1 MSESARAHGA
11 PGPPHAECWT
21 YAIMDLSLKKLIGRL
36 NPVCHAALEAA
47 AGACVTR
54 GGSEIAIEDL
64 LLQILEGVETDFALL
79 LKVREI
85 RVEALRAALQHDL
98 ERLPRGQEARP
109 VFSSSLI
116 RLLEQAWLY
125 ASVELGESRIRSG
138 AIAVALRVN
147 SQWYGMRSHAD
158 LITRLPTDLSADA
171 DQKLLARSAE
181 AVPAGESAPAAAPDA
196 GGAGMFDRFTHDF
209 TARAEAG
216 GIDPVLC
223 RDDEIRQLVDILAR
237 RQKNNPILVGEA
249 GVGKTAVVEGLARR
263 IVAGEVPPVLAGARV
278 LELDLGALQAGASVR
293 GEFEKRLNG
302 LLQEL
307 RDQAGVTVLFIDEA
321 HTLIG
326 AGGDAGSGDAAN
338 LLKPALARGELRAV
352 AATTWSEYRK
362 YFEKDAA
369 LARRFQL
376 VKLPEPTP
384 EQATTILRG
393 LRTSY
398 EQAHQVYVRDDALEA
413 AATLSARYITGRQL
427 PDKAVDLLDTA
438 CARVNLAQHAT
449 PPTLE
454 RVERRIEELTV
465 ERAALARDVE
475 HAVAGDGG
483 RLNLIDDEIATLR
496 QESVELRSAW
506 ETQREAVQTLIGL
519 RGAGGDDEST
529 DPASVADFR
538 ARIGSERERL
548 ESMMEG
554 RNLVPHEVSPD
565 VVSQVVSDWTGIPLG
580 RLVHDE
586 ADVLLTLQDRLHERV
601 LGQTEALGRI
611 SERIRTAKAGLTDPQ
626 SPLGVF
632 LLAGPSGVGKTET
645 AQAVAE
651 LLFGGTQALVTINM
665 SEFQERHTVSRLIG
679 SPPGYVGYG
688 EGGVLTEAV
697 RQRPYSVVLFD
708 EVEKAHQE
716 VLSIFYQLFD
726 KGVVADGE
734 GREIDFRNTVI
745 FLTSNLGAEEIA
757 AGCERDPQ
765 TGLDDLV
772 DLLHD
777 TLTAHFRSPLLARME
792 AIPYRTIPREVLA
805 GIVDLKLT
813 RVADRLRTQQ
823 GLELE
828 IGDGLA
834 EFILDRCT
842 VAEAGARNVEAVI
855 NRQVLPEMA
864 RDLLGRLGDDAG
876 PSRCKVEVS
885 DGRVMAA
892 VTD

>member
-1 MSESARAHGA
+1 
-11 PGPPHAECWT
+11 
-21 YAIMDLSLKKLIGRL
+21 MDLSLKKLIGRL

-147 SQWYGMRSHAD
+147 SQWYGMRSHAE
-158 LITRLPTDLSADA
+158 LITRLPTDLSAEA
-171 DQKLLARSAE
+171 DRQLLMRSAE
-181 AVPAGESAPAAAPDA
+181 AVADGESVATPAPDA
-196 GGAGMFDRFTHDF
+196 SSGGMLERFTHDF

-216 GIDPVLC
+216 QIDPVLC
-223 RDDEIRQLVDILAR
+223 RDDEIRQLVDILSR

-249 GVGKTAVVEGLARR
+249 GVGKTAVIEGLARR

-307 RDQAGVTVLFIDEA
+307 RGQAGVTVLFIDEA

-362 YFEKDAA
+362 YVEKDAA

-384 EQATTILRG
+384 EQAVTILRG
-393 LRTSY
+393 LRASY
-398 EQAHQVYVRDDALEA
+398 EAAHQVYVRDDALEA

-449 PPTLE
+449 PATLE
-454 RVERRIEELTV
+454 RIERRIEELTV
-465 ERAALARDVE
+465 ERDALARDVE
-475 HAVAGDGG
+475 HAVVGDSG
-483 RLNLIDDEIATLR
+483 RLNLIDDEIETLR
-496 QESVELRSAW
+496 RERTELASAW
-506 ETQREAVQTLIGL
+506 EAQRDAVQTLVGL
-519 RGAGGDDEST
+519 RGERGGDIAPEDT
-529 DPASVADFR
+529 AAGFR
-538 ARIGSERERL
+538 ERIGSERERL
-548 ESMMEG
+548 EEIASG
-554 RNLVPHEVSPD
+554 HSLVPHEVSPD

-586 ADVLLTLQDRLHERV
+586 AGVLLSLQDRLRERV
-601 LGQTEALGRI
+601 LGQDEALARI

-651 LLFGGTQALVTINM
+651 LLFGGSQALVTINM

-745 FLTSNLGAEEIA
+745 FLTSNLGDEEIA
-757 AGCERDPQ
+757 RVCEREP
-765 TGLDDLV
+765 TVGLDELV
-772 DLLHD
+772 ERLHD

-792 AIPYRTIPREVLA
+792 AIPYRTIPRDVLA
-805 GIVDLKLT
+805 SIVDLKLG
-813 RVADRLRTQQ
+813 RVADRLKAQQ

-828 IGDGLA
+828 IGEDLA

-864 RDLLGRLGDDAG
+864 RDLLGRLGDQTG

-885 DGRVMAA
+885 DGRVTAA